1 MVITDEPGIY
11 LEGEYGIRLENEL
24 LTRKGTRN
32 EYGQFMYFETIT
44 FVPMDLDAI
53 LPDMMTEEERHLLNT
68 YHSAVYEK
76 VSPFLDEEERAWLQ
90 KYTRAV

>member
-1 MVITDEPGIY
+1 
-11 LEGEYGIRLENEL
+11 
-24 LTRKGTRN
+24 
-32 EYGQFMYFETIT
+32 MYFETIT

-53 LPDMMTEEERHLLNT
+53 LPDMMTEEERRLLND

-76 VSPFLDEEERAWLQ
+76 VSPFLDEEERDWLK